1 MRIVGHS
8 YQMVDLGD
16 WIEAHEIAPYFRGDT
31 LLDWLK
37 LFGERNG
44 FPKDTDQ
51 PGYDPDCEMSTFLAE
66 KATGFKEAF
75 ASHARRAELSFAYL
89 GMSRSSDDSKGAM
102 QEGIQ
107 LIASPFLV
115 DSVRRVTAR
124 PDFLIRVDVLGRL
137 FEEPPDLE
145 ETREYVV
152 MNLRLGR
159 ITLNARGR
167 MKTDASLA
175 VHRAR
180 LFLCNC
186 ALAEL
191 VGEAPTYGLLVG
203 RGWQQA
209 IGEEEVRGSGCL
221 DKAGV
226 VDLSSPKREN
236 EVADAL
242 QWVRRLRREGGEWS
256 VFPSPS
262 IPELRPNAGNRYDFP
277 WHRAKIEIAERLKDP
292 ILLWNV
298 GADKRDRALANGITT
313 YDHPEASAEVF
324 GLTHPDKIRVLDALL
339 HVVRNPHLGVQPSHV
354 EAAREVWGEPQA
366 LEFFVDFETVNNS
379 DDDFARFPQAG
390 GQPLIFMVGCGH
402 MEHGVWKFENFIA
415 ERATEG
421 AEAKVIADWLHHM
434 ESTRLRLA
442 PHLARPI
449 CFHWSAAEDNTFRG
463 QYDSFRKRHP
473 EFSGEDPN
481 WFDFLA
487 RVIRA
492 EPVIVPGAL
501 GFGLKALAKAMFNL
515 GHVQV
520 LWDEGP
526 SDGLGAM
533 VGAWRAY
540 ARCGDRPV
548 SSDPLMQG
556 IAKYNNIDCL
566 AMQQI
571 IDWLRRNR

>member
-1 MRIVGHS
+1 
-8 YQMVDLGD
+8 MVDLGD
-16 WIEAHEIAPYFRGDT
+16 WIYAHEIAPYFRGDT

-37 LFGERNG
+37 QYGERNG
-44 FPKDTDQ
+44 FQKDTAQ

-66 KATGFKEAF
+66 KSAGFKEAF
-75 ASHARRAELSFAYL
+75 ANHAQREGLSFIDL
-89 GMSRSSDDSKGAM
+89 SRSRSVADSKSAM
-102 QEGIQ
+102 EEGIQ

-124 PDFLIRVDVLGRL
+124 PDFLIRVDVLNRIFG
-137 FEEPPDLE
+137 EPPKLLE
-145 ETREYVV
+145 PQGYVV
-152 MNLRLGR
+152 VNLRLGR
-159 ITLNARGR
+159 ITLTAKGR
-167 MKTDASLA
+167 MRSDASLA

-180 LFLCNC
+180 LYLCNA
-186 ALAEL
+186 AL
-191 VGEAPTYGLLVG
+191 GEAQEVTPGSGLLVG
-203 RGWQQA
+203 RGWQQT
-209 IGEEEVRGSGCL
+209 IGEGEIRGSGCL

-226 VDLSSPKREN
+226 VDLSAAKWEN
-236 EVADAL
+236 EIGDAL
-242 QWVRRLRREGGEWS
+242 QWIRRLRREGGEWS

-277 WHRAKIEIAERLKDP
+277 WHRAKVEIAERLKDP

-298 GADKRDRALANGITT
+298 GTEKRNAALAKGITT
-313 YDHPEASAEVF
+313 FDHPGASAEAF
-324 GLTHPDKIRVLDALL
+324 GLTNPDRAKILDALI
-339 HVVRNPHLGVQPSHV
+339 HVIRNPHLGVQPGRI

-379 DDDFARFPQAG
+379 DDDFAHFPQAG

-402 MEHGVWKFENFIA
+402 VEHGVWKFENFIA
-415 ERATEG
+415 ERATED
-421 AEAKVIADWLHHM
+421 AEAKVIADWLRHM
-434 ESTRLRLA
+434 ESTRCRLA

-492 EPVIVPGAL
+492 EPVIVPGAF
-501 GFGLKALAKAMFNL
+501 GFGLKALAKAMFKL

-540 ARCGDRPV
+540 ARCGEQPV